1 MKKIK
6 FIYGDLIILIVL
18 TLLFSLYNNSN
29 IYYYTHLSPVVQTAF
44 LKLYLISMGVIY
56 AHAFRKLFFPNFNIK
71 KPFSEMLA
79 GDILV
84 LIVYTLAIG
93 SMAVGG

>member
-71 KPFSEMLA
+71 LA